1 MATQTNER
9 LPSSAAAPS
18 PPPARPQTADPAAA
32 SAAARSYSIIAPGR
46 TASSSAY
53 PRPATAKERTPPWSR
68 DTQPGDA
75 PRPPLAAAFRP
86 GGKRTQGLGGGG
98 QPQSV
103 RGGGGPGGATARAST
118 ADGERLAGTSRLSF
132 ESDRGSRI
140 ETARTVL
147 DSHVV
152 GRCLCCVIILSSSC
166 HQHVSCM
173 TLRHLSQFRNQ
184 VEDLNYTTCP
194 QQKARSHY
202 VGVHVCALD
211 RLTRLVAHLALR
223 VCAFVGLRSAD
234 AAAGE
239 PRKGP
244 RSVGCGC

>member
-1 MATQTNER
+1 LVVAAELLLRRRRRRRMRGRLISWCGSRPPRRPPLLRAVAATPVLLIPDLVCLALTATQTNER

-32 SAAARSYSIIAPGR
+32 SAAARSYSIIAPGG

-132 ESDRGSRI
+132 
-140 ETARTVL
+140 
-147 DSHVV
+147 
-152 GRCLCCVIILSSSC
+152 
-166 HQHVSCM
+166 
-173 TLRHLSQFRNQ
+173 
-184 VEDLNYTTCP
+184 
-194 QQKARSHY
+194 
-202 VGVHVCALD
+202 
-211 RLTRLVAHLALR
+211 
-223 VCAFVGLRSAD
+223 
-234 AAAGE
+234 
-239 PRKGP
+239 
-244 RSVGCGC
+244 

>member
-1 MATQTNER
+1 MLVVAAELLLRRRRRRRMRGRLISWCGSRPPRRPPLLRAVAATPVLLIPDLVCLALTATQTNER

-32 SAAARSYSIIAPGR
+32 STAARSYSIIAPGR

-103 RGGGGPGGATARAST
+103 RGGGGGGGGGGGATARTST
-118 ADGERLAGTSRLSF
+118 ADGERLAGTSLLSC
-132 ESDRGSRI
+132 ELDRGSTCVKNSAHGFGPPRGGPLS
-140 ETARTVL
+140 VL
-147 DSHVV
+147 
-152 GRCLCCVIILSSSC
+152 
-166 HQHVSCM
+166 
-173 TLRHLSQFRNQ
+173 
-184 VEDLNYTTCP
+184 
-194 QQKARSHY
+194 
-202 VGVHVCALD
+202 
-211 RLTRLVAHLALR
+211 
-223 VCAFVGLRSAD
+223 
-234 AAAGE
+234 
-239 PRKGP
+239 
-244 RSVGCGC
+244 

>member
-1 MATQTNER
+1 MVVAAELLLRRRRRRRMRGRLISWCGSRPPRRPPLLRAVAATPVLLIPDLVCLALTATQTNER

-18 PPPARPQTADPAAA
+18 PPPARPQSADPAASA
-32 SAAARSYSIIAPGR
+32 SAAARSYSIIAPGG

-75 PRPPLAAAFRP
+75 TRPPLAAAFRP

-132 ESDRGSRI
+132 
-140 ETARTVL
+140 
-147 DSHVV
+147 
-152 GRCLCCVIILSSSC
+152 
-166 HQHVSCM
+166 
-173 TLRHLSQFRNQ
+173 
-184 VEDLNYTTCP
+184 
-194 QQKARSHY
+194 
-202 VGVHVCALD
+202 
-211 RLTRLVAHLALR
+211 
-223 VCAFVGLRSAD
+223 
-234 AAAGE
+234 
-239 PRKGP
+239 
-244 RSVGCGC
+244 